1 MRRLIA
7 KTRPRPAKKR
17 GGKPVHPRARPRFDR
32 RLALRVGLG
41 VSLVLFLVGA
51 AWLWHS
57 GWLGRQADRMAE
69 AAYQL
74 TADAGFAVD
83 DVLVEGRGRTDPS
96 AILAALRV
104 QRGTPILAIDPR
116 AARARLEAL
125 PWVRQ
130 ATVERRLPKLVYIR
144 LTERNPLALWQLD
157 GKLSVIDR
165 TGEVISG
172 VTAKQ
177 FARLPLVVGQGAPHH
192 AAALVAMLDREPD
205 LRPLVTAAV
214 RVSGRRWNLHLRGG
228 IDVRLP
234 ETDPAEA
241 WVQLARLE
249 REHGLLGRDVV
260 AIDLRLPGRLVV
272 RTAPDARIKNAVSK
286 AGRNT

>member
-57 GWLGRQADRMAE
+57 GWLGRQADRLAE

-272 RTAPDARIKNAVSK
+272 RKAPDARIKNAVSK

>member
-1 MRRLIA
+1 MRRVIA
-7 KTRPRPAKKR
+7 QARPRPATKR
-17 GGKPVHPRARPRFDR
+17 GGKPAHRRTRPRFDR
-32 RLALRVGLG
+32 RRALSVGIGIPL
-41 VSLVLFLVGA
+41 VLSLVGS
-51 AWLWHS
+51 AWLWQS
-57 GWLGRQADRMAE
+57 GWLGRQADRIAD
-69 AAYQL
+69 AAFQL

-83 DVLVEGRGRTDPS
+83 DVLVEGRRRTEPA

-104 QRGTPILAIDPR
+104 QRGTPILAIDPG

-165 TGEVISG
+165 RGQVIPG

-241 WVQLARLE
+241 WVQLARLD

-272 RTAPDARIKNAVSK
+272 RTAPDARIRNAVSK